1 MYWNKVDVNTHN
13 SAASHVFKKVILKF
27 IRPETYQDFNVNS
40 SKWIQMFYKN
50 NTWKSHSF
58 DYKVEHN
65 FQDCVNPIGRNFQ
78 DCVNPIGRNFNL
90 FPPSLF

>member
-1 MYWNKVDVNTHN
+1 
-13 SAASHVFKKVILKF
+13 
-27 IRPETYQDFNVNS
+27 
-40 SKWIQMFYKN
+40 MFYKN

-78 DCVNPIGRNFNL
+78 DCVNPIGRNFQNCVNPIGRNFNL